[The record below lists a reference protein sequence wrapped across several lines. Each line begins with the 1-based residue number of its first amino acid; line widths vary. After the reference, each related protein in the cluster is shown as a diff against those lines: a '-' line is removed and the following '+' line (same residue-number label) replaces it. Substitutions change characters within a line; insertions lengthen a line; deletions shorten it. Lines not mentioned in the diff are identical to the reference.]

1 MSWIP
6 HFLSPGFAA
15 AAAAVAVPAL
25 LVLYFLKLRRRE
37 MPVSSTFLWR
47 KAVQDLQVNAP
58 FQRLRRNLLLLLQ
71 LLALLALIAA
81 LARPV
86 ANYTPG
92 AGKLSVILIDR
103 SASMSAADQAG
114 GKTRLDEAKRLADDL
129 VDGMDKAGQ
138 ATVIAFDDAPEV
150 VQTFTGDAT
159 LLRRAINGIETTDR
173 RTKLKMAF
181 QLAGAQAAH
190 IPEQN
195 RANVKP
201 TVYLFSDGRVEDA
214 SELTLDG
221 DLKYQPIGT
230 DTAGNLAVVALDAKR
245 NYDNPV
251 QVQVFARL
259 ANFGPRPMNA
269 DVQLTVDGA
278 VRSVASVA
286 LAPERWSDPAWVR
299 AHPGERDERYNA
311 KNSVQIS
318 VEMPT
323 AGVVRVEQVNKHDDL
338 LAADDAAAVVVPPP
352 KDLSVLLV
360 TVAHDDPYLERAFA
374 AQGLRNQQTMLAE
387 DYEDKQPTHFDVVI
401 FDRYTPAWQTW
412 RSPPSGSFIWFGCAP
427 PDGKLHVVKDGERYQ
442 TIDNVGVLDWQRD
455 HPILRHLQVGDLYA
469 ASMLKLAVPPEAQVL
484 VDGIKGPM
492 VLLDREVVGTRDAPV
507 RQTNL
512 VVAFDLLQSNWPL
525 HRVSFPLFI
534 HYALQFMALGSD
546 MAVRASYQPGAT
558 PRVPH
563 TDLDQLGPGVQSI
576 RLTGPMGTLNVPVPA
591 TGDFVFPALN
601 KVGIYRTDPP
611 VPHFEQIAV
620 NLLDPN
626 ESNLMPVDT
635 PPGDVTSPA
644 AAAMAVVRR
653 QGSVGTVVVARRL
666 RGRPAAADRVVGLHP
681 AGAPVTDGPK
691 SRRFRHC

>member
-1 MSWIP
+1 MNWMP

-15 AAAAVAVPAL
+15 AAAAIAVPSL

-58 FQRLRRNLLLLLQ
+58 FQRIRRNLLLLLQ
-71 LLALLALIAA
+71 LLALGALLIA

-86 ANYTPG
+86 ANYSPG

-103 SASMSAADQAG
+103 SASMSAADQSG
-114 GKTRLDEAKRLADDL
+114 GRTRLDEAKRLAVDL
-129 VDGMDKAGQ
+129 VEGMDKGGQ

-150 VQTFTGDAT
+150 VQTFTGDSS
-159 LLRRAINGIETTDR
+159 LLRNAINSIQPTDR
-173 RTKLKMAF
+173 RTKLKLAF
-181 QLAGAQAAH
+181 ELAGAQAAH

-201 TVYLFSDGRVEDA
+201 TVYLFSDGRVADA
-214 SELTLDG
+214 SELSLDG
-221 DLKYQPIGT
+221 DLKYQPIGS

-259 ANFGPRPMNA
+259 ANFGPKPVAA
-269 DVQLTVDGA
+269 DVQLTVDGV
-278 VRSVASVA
+278 VRSVAGVQ
-286 LAPERWSDPAWVR
+286 LPPERWSDPAWPR
-299 AHPGERDERYNA
+299 AHPGEKDEKYVG
-311 KNSVQIS
+311 KPSVQFTID
-318 VEMPT
+318 MP
-323 AGVVRVEQVNKHDDL
+323 ASGVVRVEQVNKHGDL

-374 AQGLRNQQTMLAE
+374 AMSVLNKQTMLAE
-387 DYEDKQPTHFDVVI
+387 EYEDKQPANYDVVI
-401 FDRYTPAWQTW
+401 FDRYAPQWSSW
-412 RSPPSGSFIWFGCAP
+412 KERPNGSFIWFGCAP
-427 PDGKLHVVKDGERYQ
+427 PTGKLHVVKTGEKYE
-442 TIDNVGVLDWQRD
+442 TVDNTGVLDWQRD

-469 ASMLKLAVPPEAQVL
+469 ASMLKLAVPPDATVL

-492 VLLDREVVGTRDAPV
+492 IVLDREVAHEGDRDV
-507 RQTNL
+507 RSTNL

-546 MAVRASYQPGAT
+546 MAVHPDYPPGAT

-563 TDLDQLGPGVQSI
+563 SKLDHLGPDVRSI
-576 RLTGPMGTLNVPVPA
+576 RLNGPMGSQEVPIPA
-591 TGDFVFPALN
+591 SGDFVFPALN

-611 VPHFEQIAV
+611 VPQFEQIAV

-626 ESNLMPVDT
+626 ESDLTPVAT
-635 PPGDVTSPA
+635 PPGNVTSSA
-644 AAAMAVVRR
+644 AAAMATANGHGRLELWWWLVACGALPVLMIEWWVYTRR
-653 QGSVGTVVVARRL
+653 VHL
-666 RGRPAAADRVVGLHP
+666 
-681 AGAPVTDGPK
+681 
-691 SRRFRHC
+691 